1 MSSEIVPALYLPLL
15 LSIASLIICI
25 LSFFYLRSHVRRKT
39 EINFLRNELLQ
50 EIREE
55 VSELLS
61 AIDETTERDISLV
74 ETKETELKILLEEIE
89 KRIMIYIKELES
101 REEADRVYTSL
112 GKNRYKNPA
121 PEEIPSPAFPIP
133 DFNIKQDGK
142 EEDANGNSMEKIKEL
157 LLAGF
162 SPSVIASRLGISIAE
177 AEFAAALYQKRN
189 IITET

>member
-1 MSSEIVPALYLPLL
+1 MPALYLPLL
-15 LSIASLIICI
+15 LSIASLIICTI
-25 LSFFYLRSHVRRKT
+25 SFFYFRSLVRRKT
-39 EINFLRNELLQ
+39 AINYLREELLS

-55 VSELLS
+55 VSALLS

-74 ETKETELKILLEEIE
+74 ETKETELKILLEEID
-89 KRIMIYIKELES
+89 KRIKIYIKELEN

-112 GKNRYKNPA
+112 GKNRYKAPP
-121 PEEIPSPAFPIP
+121 PEENTASSPAFPIP
-133 DFNIKQDGK
+133 EFLVKEDGA
-142 EEDANGNSMEKIKEL
+142 EEDDPANINAREKLKEL
-157 LLAGF
+157 LMAGF